1 MFGEIGSKDNI
12 SKFIDKAKDKNDPF
26 RLMGFGHRVY
36 KNYDPRA
43 TIIRSQCHKVL
54 ESTGNDSNPMFELAL
69 KLEEMNLKAWKKLW
83 VKELILLSERWINNA
98 RIRI

>member
-1 MFGEIGSKDNI
+1 
-12 SKFIDKAKDKNDPF
+12 
-26 RLMGFGHRVY
+26 MGFGHRVY

-69 KLEEMNLKAWKKLW
+69 ELEEIALNDDYFVQRNLYLCRFLFW
-83 VKELILLSERWINNA
+83 IDLSGNGHT
-98 RIRI
+98 

>member
-1 MFGEIGSKDNI
+1 MFDEIGSKDNI
-12 SKFIDKAKDKNDPF
+12 SKYIDKAKDKNDPF

-69 KLEEMNLKAWKKLW
+69 ELEEIALNDDYFVERNLYPN
-83 VKELILLSERWINNA
+83 VISILD
-98 RIRI
+98 